1 MYLRSQRLASTL
13 LAMPIALFLIA
24 IAAHSISAGSTFDAW
39 NAMLQAPHLRSAI
52 AMSLWTGLASTLL
65 AWWLSAWLISQ
76 AFGKPW
82 WANLVRKLGWLLAVP
97 HAAFAVGL
105 VFLIAPSG
113 WILRAFSP
121 WLTGFEQPPQIATS
135 QDAYGLGLIAMLL
148 FKEVPFLLWA
158 AATQLQRDDTGARWL
173 SEHQA
178 AQTLGYSRNVA
189 FWCVVWPQLSSR
201 LLWPL
206 LAVLAYG
213 LTVVDAAL
221 IAGPSSPATLSVRA
235 WQWLQ
240 DSEEATNAQ
249 GAAAGWLLTLI
260 VGACA
265 ALLMWTIRLHPHM
278 LNGDRGKD
286 RTPTV
291 RAELV
296 EAHES
301 PSTSSGR
308 TGTWIQWSAGRA
320 TWATLL
326 FVYAAV
332 LLALGVGSVSGVWPF
347 PALLPSNLSWEAW
360 QSVAG
365 SSTSIGITLALAG
378 LSTIIG
384 LLWAVAWLE
393 IAPPRWDAAL
403 RKLLYLPLLLPGVLW
418 VVGLHRLA
426 LNLNLTGSFAG
437 VLLAHV
443 LAVLPYSL
451 IALSP
456 AYQGF
461 DPRYGQ
467 ISAALGK
474 SRWQFLLRVKWP
486 LLRQSLLAT
495 LAVGFAVSVAQY
507 LPTLYVGEGRYV
519 TVTTEAVNLASGGQ
533 RSLVAAYAWLQWLLP
548 AAMFALAAWLGRPRK
563 FIHSAS

>member
-1 MYLRSQRLASTL
+1 MVSAL
-13 LAMPIALFLIA
+13 LALPNASLLIA
-24 IAAHSISAGSTFDAW
+24 ICAYFIAAIGQFDAW
-39 NAMLQAPHLRSAI
+39 NELFQAPNIGSAI
-52 AMSLWTGLASTLL
+52 GMTLWTGLASTLL
-65 AWWLSAWLISQ
+65 AWGLTAWLISQ
-76 AFGKPW
+76 AFGTPL
-82 WANLVRKLGWLLAVP
+82 WAALVRKLGWLLAVP

-105 VFLIAPSG
+105 VFLVAPSG

-135 QDAYGLGLIAMLL
+135 QDVYGLGLIAMLV

-158 AATQLQRDDTGARWL
+158 AATQLQRDDTHARWL
-173 SEHQA
+173 RERQA
-178 AQTLGYSRNVA
+178 AQTFGYSASSA
-189 FWCVVWPQLSSR
+189 FWRVVWPQLSPR

-235 WQWLQ
+235 WALLQ
-240 DSEEATNAQ
+240 DSDEATNAQ

-260 VGACA
+260 VAVCA
-265 ALLMWTIRLHPHM
+265 ALAWG
-278 LNGDRGKD
+278 LNRFKSDITSGQRGRD
-286 RTPTV
+286 HSHA
-291 RAELV
+291 RA
-296 EAHES
+296 
-301 PSTSSGR
+301 SGSIVWL
-308 TGTWIQWSAGRA
+308 GFLAI
-320 TWATLL
+320 
-326 FVYAAV
+326 YAAV
-332 LLALGVGSVSGVWPF
+332 LLALAVGSISGVWPF
-347 PALLPSNLSWEAW
+347 PRLLPSNLSWEAW
-360 QSVAG
+360 QSVA
-365 SSTSIGITLALAG
+365 SSSASIGITLALAL
-378 LSTIIG
+378 LSASIG
-384 LLWAVAWLE
+384 LLWSVAWLE

-426 LNLNLTGSFAG
+426 LQLQLTGSFTG

-456 AYQGF
+456 AYLGF
-461 DPRYGQ
+461 DARYWH
-467 ISAALGK
+467 ISATLGK
-474 SRWQFLLRVKWP
+474 SRWQYLLSVKWP

-495 LAVGFAVSVAQY
+495 FAVGFAVSVAQY

-548 AAMFALAAWLGRPRK
+548 AAMFAAAAWLGRPRK
-563 FIHSAS
+563 FIHSSP